1 MLLRT
6 FRNKGMCSV
15 DAVAV
20 ERAAIGSGSLEHV
33 DVSGQDMVS
42 EMVMSVT
49 MSNYSEGVALGND
62 SPHTCHNEHALS
74 TG

>member
-49 MSNYSEGVALGND
+49 TRKLLHYVTTR
-62 SPHTCHNEHALS
+62 HTRVTTS
-74 TG
+74 THCRQDD